1 MRIIFYT
8 FSKKP
13 NSTARPS
20 GAGTEFDCQI
30 KAPSSI
36 ISPIIQLSKASNPTN
51 FNYAYIPDW
60 NRYYFISDITY
71 GIGLWILSLRVD
83 VLASFKDDILATSQ
97 YILRNA
103 NSYNTNIM
111 DTLYPTKASAT
122 GNTAIAYAPNSVTNV
137 DSAGVIEN
145 YFNVDFTDGY
155 FVIGVLGDNNS
166 GITYYQLTYNGFKQ
180 LMGSLLNYIPSD
192 FQDVSDGIAKAMLD
206 PLQYITT
213 CYWTPTPFQVTYLP
227 TPMTINIASYSIQIS
242 GSQNA
247 TIIFDRKAHLRTTI
261 TIPKHPQSNEYGYLQ
276 LEPYSRY
283 NLLFEPFGNIPLD
296 TLKLY
301 GGTTL
306 RLDWIVDISTMD
318 SELFVY
324 NNETNAL
331 IYNGVAN
338 IGVSVRLSQLVNDII
353 GGATSLGGGL
363 IGAVA
368 GVALGDYVGAI
379 TSGLSGISSAVN
391 SMLPQLS
398 TRGSEGSFLA
408 YSLGAPQ
415 LHAFYNLQVDTDPE
429 RYGRPLCEIETL
441 NTLSGYTLCSN
452 ASLSLSCSDNELTEI
467 ESLLNGGFYIE

>member
-1 MRIIFYT
+1 MRITFYT
-8 FSKKP
+8 FSKKS
-13 NSTARPS
+13 NSTARPNV
-20 GAGTEFDCQI
+20 AGTDFECQI
-30 KAPSSI
+30 KSPSSI
-36 ISPIIQLSKASNPTN
+36 VNPIIQLCKASEPIT

-60 NRYYFISDITY
+60 KRYYFITDITY
-71 GIGLWILSLRVD
+71 SLGLWTLSLRVD
-83 VLASFKDDILATSQ
+83 VLGTYRNQILSSSQ
-97 YILRNA
+97 YVLRNA
-103 NSYNTNIM
+103 NDFNSNII
-111 DTLYPTKASAT
+111 DTLYPTKASSS
-122 GNTAIAYAPNSVTNV
+122 GNSAIAYAPNSVTNV
-137 DSAGVIEN
+137 DTGGTIN
-145 YFNVDFTDGY
+145 DYFNVDFTDGY
-155 FVIGVLGDNNS
+155 FVIGVLGNNNS
-166 GITYYQLTYNGFKQ
+166 GVTYYQLTYNGFKQ
-180 LMGSLLNYIPSD
+180 LMGSLLNFIPND

-227 TPMTINIASYSIQIS
+227 TPMTINIGSYSIQIS

-261 TIPKHPQSNEYGYLQ
+261 AIPKHPQSEDYAYLQ

-301 GGTTL
+301 GGINI
-306 RLDWIVDISTMD
+306 RLDWYVDISTMD

-331 IYNGVAN
+331 IFNTVSN
-338 IGVSVRLSQLVNDII
+338 IGVTVRLSQLVNDII

-368 GVALGDYVGAI
+368 GAVLGDYIGSI

-415 LHAFYNLQVDTDPE
+415 LHAFYNLQVDTNPE
-429 RYGRPLCEIETL
+429 RYGRPLCEIRALRNLT
-441 NTLSGYTLCSN
+441 GYTLCSN
-452 ASLSLSCSDNELTEI
+452 ASLSLSCTDNELTEI
-467 ESLLNGGFYIE
+467 ENYLNGGFYIE